1 MPFATLPVRFFVYDL
16 ELDNLDDPDPI
27 TEVSEHEFLKNE
39 GVIHYE
45 RHTRSQNGV
54 SQICLTKYP
63 EGMLS
68 C

>member
-1 MPFATLPVRFFVYDL
+1 MPFATLPVRFFVVDYDS
-16 ELDNLDDPDPI
+16 EEVDI
-27 TEVSEHEFLKNE
+27 VEVSEHEFLKND

-45 RHTRSQNGV
+45 RHTKSQNGV

-63 EGMLS
+63 EGMWT